1 MSDLEKRIASL
12 EAINSI
18 ENLKHTYLNACDAKD
33 VEAMMSTFKEGS
45 CHIDYGEV
53 GLFNN
58 REDLA
63 KLFETVA
70 CHDHMVESH
79 HAHNPIID
87 LIDNQ
92 NAKGVWQI
100 TYNLINT
107 KDHTMNTLHGTY
119 EDEYINENNHW
130 VISKTIFKAKSTL
143 QTEIKDQLIKVIFSG
158 KP

>member
-33 VEAMMSTFKEGS
+33 VQTMMLTFKEGS
-45 CHIDYGEV
+45 CHIDYGKV

-70 CHDHMVESH
+70 CHDHMV
-79 HAHNPIID
+79 
-87 LIDNQ
+87 
-92 NAKGVWQI
+92 
-100 TYNLINT
+100 
-107 KDHTMNTLHGTY
+107 
-119 EDEYINENNHW
+119 
-130 VISKTIFKAKSTL
+130 
-143 QTEIKDQLIKVIFSG
+143 
-158 KP
+158 

>member
-1 MSDLEKRIASL
+1 M
-12 EAINSI
+12 
-18 ENLKHTYLNACDAKD
+18 AKS
-33 VEAMMSTFKEGS
+33 V
-45 CHIDYGEV
+45 
-53 GLFNN
+53 LFNN

-100 TYNLINT
+100 TYNLINQRPY
-107 KDHTMNTLHGTY
+107 HEYFHGTY

-143 QTEIKDQLIKVIFSG
+143 QTEIKIT
-158 KP
+158 

>member
-1 MSDLEKRIASL
+1 
-12 EAINSI
+12 
-18 ENLKHTYLNACDAKD
+18 
-33 VEAMMSTFKEGS
+33 
-45 CHIDYGEV
+45 
-53 GLFNN
+53 
-58 REDLA
+58 
-63 KLFETVA
+63 
-70 CHDHMVESH
+70 MVESH

-87 LIDNQ
+87 LIDSQ

-158 KP
+158 KPCLLYTSPSPRDS